1 MWLTRLLCFFVLC
14 IPLKSMANATEFTL
28 EISAKSVA
36 LNDVV
41 QVQYTITNGK
51 NITAFNPPVF
61 KNFKVIQGPDQGSG
75 YSSINGVIKEYIS
88 ISYILQP
95 LSTGT
100 FTIPAASAV
109 VDGKNILS
117 NTEKITIT
125 AASANVQPQY
135 QPFFQAPRQDV
146 NQDFILQ
153 KGENVKKKIKEN
165 ILLRLIVSK
174 KSCFIG
180 EPIEVTYKLYTRLKS
195 DSKILH
201 RPSFN
206 GFSVYEMLDN
216 ETIQGGE
223 ETYRGKVY
231 NVYVLRRVQLYP
243 LRTGNLTLDTMSVDN
258 EVSFMEPGSSAREA
272 DIFELLDNLQNG
284 GSAGGGI
291 IKENQVVYSNVESIQ
306 VNPLPENKEPRF
318 QGAVGNFS
326 ITAALESDMVHQNDI
341 GKLVIKISGAGNFPM
356 VFAPEVIWPENF
368 SAFEPITTENYN
380 KTLIPLSGEKVFTI
394 PFTVKK
400 KGDFEIPPIKFYF
413 FNPTTK
419 EYSASETVMLPLTV
433 LGPKIANPKDIKMDT
448 NTSSNNGF
456 IYLLIGG
463 CLLLLLAIVLIIF
476 KKKIKPI
483 KNDENVFQSGIQH
496 SNEITENKGELL
508 KFKLRRLKE
517 ALEAGTQSKFYDTLT
532 QVLDY
537 WVIDIHEVS
546 DLNNWKSKLSE
557 KGISNVVINLADAM
571 RQEVDLAKYT
581 PVIDAAQ
588 MEESYKKIE
597 FIVSHI

>member
-1 MWLTRLLCFFVLC
+1 
-14 IPLKSMANATEFTL
+14 
-28 EISAKSVA
+28 
-36 LNDVV
+36 
-41 QVQYTITNGK
+41 
-51 NITAFNPPVF
+51 
-61 KNFKVIQGPDQGSG
+61 
-75 YSSINGVIKEYIS
+75 
-88 ISYILQP
+88 
-95 LSTGT
+95 
-100 FTIPAASAV
+100 
-109 VDGKNILS
+109 
-117 NTEKITIT
+117 
-125 AASANVQPQY
+125 
-135 QPFFQAPRQDV
+135 
-146 NQDFILQ
+146 
-153 KGENVKKKIKEN
+153 
-165 ILLRLIVSK
+165 
-174 KSCFIG
+174 
-180 EPIEVTYKLYTRLKS
+180 
-195 DSKILH
+195 
-201 RPSFN
+201 
-206 GFSVYEMLDN
+206 MLDN

-326 ITAALESDMVHQNDI
+326 ITATLESDMVHQNDI

-356 VFAPEVIWPENF
+356 VFAPEIIWPENF

-413 FNPTTK
+413 FNPTSK
-419 EYSASETVMLPLTV
+419 EYSASESVTLPLTV

-448 NTSSNNGF
+448 NKSTNNGF
-456 IYLLIGG
+456 LFLLIGG

-476 KKKIKPI
+476 KKKIKPS
-483 KNDENVFQSGIQH
+483 KNDENEFQSGVNH
-496 SNEITENKGELL
+496 SYEITENKGELL

-537 WVIDIHEVS
+537 WVTDIHEVS

-557 KGISNVVINLADAM
+557 KGISNVVINLVDAM

-581 PVIDAAQ
+581 PAIDAAQ